1 MNLVQHDNSTLFETK
16 SSYYRAAL
24 KGLPCYAVVMNL
36 IQPAEPFQTPC
47 NCRAWTD
54 VWDRPYTEGTLSKHS
69 SVGKLITA
77 QLLYIR

>member
-1 MNLVQHDNSTLFETK
+1 MKQTFHAALSHIQELFMNLVRHDNSTLFETK

-47 NCRAWTD
+47 NCHA
-54 VWDRPYTEGTLSKHS
+54 
-69 SVGKLITA
+69 
-77 QLLYIR
+77 